1 MDWDRLRENRA
12 RAVQR
17 MNDSLEDIRPVGL
30 PLWVCDLVTFLIF
43 ILLVVYY
50 AGGMAW
56 LMLRMLVEAAVFA
69 IMTPFRVA
77 WLFADIVIITFWYMR
92 VVSVKMSQRKP

>member
-17 MNDSLEDIRPVGL
+17 MNDSLDDIRPTGR
-30 PLWVCDLVTFLIF
+30 PLWVCDLVTFPIF
-43 ILLVVYY
+43 ILLVIYY

-56 LMLRMLVEAAVFA
+56 LMLRMLVEVAVFA

-77 WLFADIVIITFWYMR
+77 WLFADIVIITFWYMQ
-92 VVSVKMSQRKP
+92 VVSVKMSQRKS

>member
-17 MNDSLEDIRPVGL
+17 MNDSLDDIRPTGL
-30 PLWVCDLVTFLIF
+30 PLWVCGIFTFPIF
-43 ILLVVYY
+43 ILLVIYY

-56 LMLRMLVEAAVFA
+56 LMLRMLVEVAVFA

-92 VVSVKMSQRKP
+92 VVSVKMSQRKS

>member
-17 MNDSLEDIRPVGL
+17 MNDSLDDIRPTGL
-30 PLWVCDLVTFLIF
+30 PLWVCGLFTFPIF
-43 ILLVVYY
+43 ILLVIYY

-56 LMLRMLVEAAVFA
+56 LMLRMLVEVAVFA

-92 VVSVKMSQRKP
+92 VVSVKMSQRKS

>member
-17 MNDSLEDIRPVGL
+17 MNDSLDDIRPVGL

-43 ILLVVYY
+43 ILLVIYY

-56 LMLRMLVEAAVFA
+56 LMLRMLVEVAVFA

>member
-17 MNDSLEDIRPVGL
+17 MNDSLDDIRPTGL
-30 PLWVCDLVTFLIF
+30 PLWVCGLFTFPIF
-43 ILLVVYY
+43 ILLVIYY

-56 LMLRMLVEAAVFA
+56 LMLRMLVEVAVFA
-69 IMTPFRVA
+69 IMTPFRIA
-77 WLFADIVIITFWYMR
+77 WLFADIVIITFWYVR
-92 VVSVKMSQRKP
+92 VVSVKMSQRKS